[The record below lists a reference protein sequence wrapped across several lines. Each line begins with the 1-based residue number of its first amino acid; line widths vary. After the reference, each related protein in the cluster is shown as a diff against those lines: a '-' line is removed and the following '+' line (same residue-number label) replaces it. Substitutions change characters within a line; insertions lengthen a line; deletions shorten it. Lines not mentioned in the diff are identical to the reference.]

1 MNFVINNTTEVT
13 ALANELI
20 NNGSSSSAY
29 IDELNEILNTTLSY
43 WEESQSDAQAFR
55 TQLLNEVSF
64 ANRSITCNNAFANSI
79 KEYIEFTEKTS
90 SKSATSSQI

>member
-43 WEESQSDAQAFR
+43 WEESQSDAQVFR

-64 ANRSITCNNAFANSI
+64 ANRSITCNNAFANAI

>member
-20 NNGSSSSAY
+20 NNGSSSSVY

-64 ANRSITCNNAFANSI
+64 ANRSITCNNAFANAI